1 MGAILS
7 FILFKQL
14 LYKID
19 KGLGVKKIS
28 ESVDTKLEKIEQEA
42 KSKGLKYV
50 PPVSVEPESRSR
62 SAHRLHSHL
71 LFRPRFKVVTYTTS
85 ANLMKLKCN
94 TLLGVLSGACTNPPA
109 LAFASELDS
118 ESDEAAV
125 AYATVYPLTMFI
137 RVICAQLM
145 VLLML

>member
-1 MGAILS
+1 MGLEAGTGFVDTILHKGGLLWIAYGAIITILPLLLS
-7 FILFKQL
+7 SIIGKF
-14 LYKID
+14 
-19 KGLGVKKIS
+19 
-28 ESVDTKLEKIEQEA
+28 
-42 KSKGLKYV
+42 
-50 PPVSVEPESRSR
+50 
-62 SAHRLHSHL
+62 
-71 LFRPRFKVVTYTTS
+71 
-85 ANLMKLKCN
+85 LMKLKYN

>member
-1 MGAILS
+1 
-7 FILFKQL
+7 
-14 LYKID
+14 
-19 KGLGVKKIS
+19 
-28 ESVDTKLEKIEQEA
+28 
-42 KSKGLKYV
+42 
-50 PPVSVEPESRSR
+50 
-62 SAHRLHSHL
+62 
-71 LFRPRFKVVTYTTS
+71 
-85 ANLMKLKCN
+85 MKLKCN

-137 RVICAQLM
+137 RVICVQLM